1 MRYRRR
7 REGGDWSKE
16 GRRGSG
22 NESRKVCRDPFE
34 RRMRQRERERMVLE
48 ERTRRI
54 HLLDPDSRRWSPA
67 GIRGVPSS
75 RLLLHFR
82 PPAVFI
88 HSLRRRTPFRRLSF
102 IITRPIIEAIII
114 EIYHAP
120 RGEGDRGRS
129 PGFLTNSG
137 FSLSPSTKI
146 SSIIQEGVDK
156 YGRHHLGNLRDF
168 LLLAFKRGEDEVK
181 KFSVSGF
188 QSWPSYVDQRF
199 WKIRAF
205 EARRTVTTNFI
216 KAWESP
222 LQEVIKAASANLLTR
237 RGLELNSGSV

>member
-1 MRYRRR
+1 MMLYKICTRSKRLIRMNYCHVSTSWAKMFTGNSRKTRPPRSLARRPNGMRYRRR
-7 REGGDWSKE
+7 WEGDWSRKE
-16 GRRGSG
+16 EGRGSG

-34 RRMRQRERERMVLE
+34 QRIEGERIVLE

-88 HSLRRRTPFRRLSF
+88 HSLRRTPFRRLSF

-120 RGEGDRGRS
+120 RRERRIEISHWVSSHPGGRK
-129 PGFLTNSG
+129 L
-137 FSLSPSTKI
+137 
-146 SSIIQEGVDK
+146 V
-156 YGRHHLGNLRDF
+156 
-168 LLLAFKRGEDEVK
+168 
-181 KFSVSGF
+181 
-188 QSWPSYVDQRF
+188 
-199 WKIRAF
+199 
-205 EARRTVTTNFI
+205 
-216 KAWESP
+216 
-222 LQEVIKAASANLLTR
+222 
-237 RGLELNSGSV
+237 